1 MDSSSEDVLQRPVEF
16 DFSSFLG
23 ASYDEF
29 NFKSASSAVKGRL
42 SASIDFWKSTLC
54 APEFVLDTVRRG
66 YRLPFAEY
74 SPSCF
79 LANNRSAFQNPD
91 FVTQAIS
98 ELLANGCIIEH
109 SVPPFCVNPLSV
121 AKGKKLRLVIDLR
134 HVNSFL
140 VRFKFKY
147 EDLRSLSQVLE
158 EEHWFFTWDLKSGY
172 HHVDICLEHQM
183 YLGFSWQFNG
193 MLIYF
198 TFRVLPFGLSTA
210 CFCVT
215 KLLRPLVS
223 RWRSMG
229 HNSFTYLDDRLG
241 SQPDKC
247 SAAAA
252 AMIQKKELDSA
263 GLLVNEEKSHW
274 HPLQVGE
281 WLGLVI
287 NTITMSFHIP
297 ERKVKKLKS
306 LLRSAIGETSYS
318 YRELTRIAGSI
329 ISVAL
334 AVGPISRLLTR
345 QMYLAIESRSAWD
358 HTLRFSRALLEE
370 LRFWYNNIDSFNSYS
385 LRPPPD
391 SSTVVFADAS
401 DVAFGGFSASLDGV
415 MASGTFTSEDLGQ
428 SSTYRELK
436 AIYYDLYCCPARSSC
451 GRRE

>member
-1 MDSSSEDVLQRPVEF
+1 M
-16 DFSSFLG
+16 
-23 ASYDEF
+23 
-29 NFKSASSAVKGRL
+29 

-54 APEFVLDTVRRG
+54 APEFDRRG

-74 SPSCF
+74 PPSYF
-79 LANNRSAFQNPD
+79 LANNRSAFQHPD

-98 ELLANGCIIEH
+98 ELLANGCIVEH

-121 AKGKKLRLVIDLR
+121 AEGKKLRLVINLR

-158 EEHWFFTWDLKSGY
+158 EGHWFFTWDLKSGY

-183 YLGFSWQFNG
+183 YLGFSWQFIG
-193 MLIYF
+193 MLRYF
-198 TFRVLPFGLSTA
+198 TFTVLPFGLSSA
-210 CFCVT
+210 CFCFT

-229 HNSFTYLDDRLG
+229 HNSFIYLDDGLG

-274 HPLQVGE
+274 HPMQVGE

-297 ERKVKKLKS
+297 ERKVEKLKES
-306 LLRSAIGETSYS
+306 FKLCNWRYVLLVSRIGRDRGFYKFC
-318 YRELTRIAGSI
+318 
-329 ISVAL
+329 
-334 AVGPISRLLTR
+334 RL
-345 QMYLAIESRSAWD
+345 
-358 HTLRFSRALLEE
+358 
-370 LRFWYNNIDSFNSYS
+370 
-385 LRPPPD
+385 
-391 SSTVVFADAS
+391 
-401 DVAFGGFSASLDGV
+401 G
-415 MASGTFTSEDLGQ
+415 SGTHFTSSNQ
-428 SSTYRELK
+428 TNVP
-436 AIYYDLYCCPARSSC
+436 CN
-451 GRRE
+451 